1 MPCRRSSEFR
11 SMRMGWPDENA
22 TLWTPTATDFA
33 SPRGGPDSE
42 GYLSRAVGR
51 AAVTAPLATVTA
63 NEYERTMGREVV
75 LNFDDLSTSGQ
86 TYSGDER
93 ALGCTTHS
101 AGARFDPVSTRGQIR
116 AIPQKSSQPPAR
128 RLRHARR
135 RDRSRTPRP
144 RRRPPPGPRQAGDAT

>member
-11 SMRMGWPDENA
+11 SMRMGWPEENA

-51 AAVTAPLATVTA
+51 EAVTAPLATVTA
-63 NEYERTMGREVV
+63 NEYERPMGREVV
-75 LNFDDLSTSGQ
+75 LNFDDLSTFRADILRRRARVELHDRLGRCEVRSG
-86 TYSGDER
+86 GDSR
-93 ALGCTTHS
+93 P
-101 AGARFDPVSTRGQIR
+101 DPSDS
-116 AIPQKSSQPPAR
+116 PESSQPPAR

-144 RRRPPPGPRQAGDAT
+144 RRGPPRGPRQAGNAT

>member
-75 LNFDDLSTSGQ
+75 LNFDDLSTSVQ

-93 ALGCTTHS
+93 ALGCMTLGRCEVRS
-101 AGARFDPVSTRGQIR
+101 GVDSRPDPSDS
-116 AIPQKSSQPPAR
+116 PESSQP
-128 RLRHARR
+128 
-135 RDRSRTPRP
+135 
-144 RRRPPPGPRQAGDAT
+144 

>member
-63 NEYERTMGREVV
+63 NEYEWSMGHEVV
-75 LNFDDLSTSGQ
+75 LNFDDLDTAQ
-86 TYSGDER
+86 ACSGDER
-93 ALGCTTHS
+93 ALSCMTHS
-101 AGARFDPVSTRGQIR
+101 AGARFDPVATRGEIR
-116 AIPQKSSQPPAR
+116 AIAQKAHS
-128 RLRHARR
+128 LRPDDCAMPTTRPIANT
-135 RDRSRTPRP
+135 TPTATTSTR
-144 RRRPPPGPRQAGDAT
+144 GPRQAGNAT